1 MCRIEQNLLI
11 RINKKMDKQK
21 KKELDAQLSRLF
33 AVVSKRQENSKS
45 DKNGLRGAK
54 VIRRRKGQPDRQVNS
69 E

>member
-1 MCRIEQNLLI
+1 
-11 RINKKMDKQK
+11 MDKQK